1 MKLPQATF
9 AAAGH
14 NARVDGCFARCDCGW
29 LASRAT
35 HHRALEATRA
45 HTQGVAERDPRA
57 CRRCGEATP
66 VEAHDFDLCTPCV
79 FTLST

>member
-1 MKLPQATF
+1 MKLPATTF

-35 HHRALEATRA
+35 YRRAVGAAAA
-45 HTQGVAERDPRA
+45 HVKQEREPDPRE
-57 CRRCGEATP
+57 CRRCGDAMP